1 MIKQNATL
9 QLPSHIVIYNV
20 MIYFDILVDKNTSI
34 TDIAGTSVRFIVTE
48 LIINN
53 ISTYMYFKCSFGKIK
68 TTKQKQNEKN
78 NNKKRK
84 VK

>member
-1 MIKQNATL
+1 
-9 QLPSHIVIYNV
+9 

-68 TTKQKQNEKN
+68 TTKQKQNEKKN
-78 NNKKRK
+78 NNKRK
-84 VK
+84 EK